1 MQMLRELGEL
11 GSVKAVAETLSVTPS
26 AVSQQISLLQ
36 RQVDTP
42 LTRKDG
48 RNLVLTEAGQVLAD
62 AGAEVINAMATAKAA
77 IGAYQHDARGT
88 VTVSGFHSAGQAL
101 FAPLVRR
108 LASLRRDA
116 GMRETP
122 LADDGG
128 GQGLAG
134 GPGLGA
140 GLAGSAGLAGGI
152 GLTGGPGWA
161 GAAVGV
167 PRVRLSDEDVAQHD
181 FPALTARYDLV
192 LAHRMDHSP
201 AWPESRV
208 RVIPLAHEPL
218 DIAVAAGHPL
228 AAKASLSPEDVVA
241 YPWVAS
247 RSGYSPADVLTA
259 IGAVASRPVNVV
271 HRINDYS
278 TAAALVS
285 TGDVIGLL
293 PRYTAS
299 PALNPGVVL
308 RPLTGIST
316 RRRIDLLVRPEN
328 LKRASVTLVA
338 QALQQVMAELAR

>member
-1 MQMLRELGEL
+1 MLRELGEL
-11 GSVKAVAETLSVTPS
+11 GSVKAVAETMSVTPS

-48 RNLVLTEAGQVLAD
+48 RNLVLTEAGRVLAD
-62 AGAEVINAMATAKAA
+62 AGADVINAMATAKAA
-77 IGAYQHDARGT
+77 IGAYQHDRNGT
-88 VTVSGFHSAGQAL
+88 VSISGFHSAGQAL

-108 LASLRRDA
+108 LASLRVGGPDALALAHDA
-116 GMRETP
+116 GE
-122 LADDGG
+122 
-128 GQGLAG
+128 
-134 GPGLGA
+134 PGFA
-140 GLAGSAGLAGGI
+140 AASSAAS
-152 GLTGGPGWA
+152 A
-161 GAAVGV
+161 GV

-201 AWPESRV
+201 AWPQSRV

-218 DIAVAAGHPL
+218 DIALAVDHPL
-228 AAKASLSPEDVVA
+228 ARKAALSPEDVVDF
-241 YPWVAS
+241 PWVAS

-299 PALNPGVVL
+299 PALNPGVTL

-328 LKRASVTLVA
+328 LKRASVMLVA
-338 QALQQVMAELAR
+338 EALAQVMADMVR